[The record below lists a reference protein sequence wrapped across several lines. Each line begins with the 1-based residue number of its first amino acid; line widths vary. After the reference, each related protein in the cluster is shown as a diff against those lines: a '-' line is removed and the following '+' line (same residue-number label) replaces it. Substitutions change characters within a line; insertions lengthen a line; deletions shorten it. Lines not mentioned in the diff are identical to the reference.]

1 MKFVEKKIK
10 HTTHQP
16 TKQML
21 SQERIYKI
29 EIMTFL
35 TENHTRHKKLSV
47 IHKIYKYICIY
58 LCLTCIQYITLINM
72 LYTYM

>member
-47 IHKIYKYICIY
+47 IHKI
-58 LCLTCIQYITLINM
+58 
-72 LYTYM
+72 